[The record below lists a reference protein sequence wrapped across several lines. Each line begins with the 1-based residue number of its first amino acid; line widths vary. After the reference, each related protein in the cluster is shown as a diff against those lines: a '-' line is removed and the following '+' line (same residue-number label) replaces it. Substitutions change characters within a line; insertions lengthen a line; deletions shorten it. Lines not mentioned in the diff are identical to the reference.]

1 MIRYCESY
9 LLKRKTDPTLLQRYC
24 KIRHSLKL
32 LRNHLK
38 MLRVQRLMN

>member
-9 LLKRKTDPTLLQRYC
+9 LLKRKTDPTLHPLFY